1 MTIRILAVC
10 TGNICRSP
18 MAEALLRAG
27 AAEVG
32 LDAQIASVGSWESGV
47 AADPHAI
54 SVMSDRG
61 LDITGHLSHKAA
73 VVDIEAAD
81 LILTMAVEHIVDVAG
96 QVPEAFTHAFTLK
109 EFVARARELG
119 PKDQSLTLDTYLGLL
134 GDGRSR
140 TEMLR
145 ADERYD
151 IGDPLGQ
158 GRRAFERTA
167 TELEVLVWAA
177 VDLLVGYPARS

>member
-1 MTIRILAVC
+1 M
-10 TGNICRSP
+10 
-18 MAEALLRAG
+18 
-27 AAEVG
+27 
-32 LDAQIASVGSWESGV
+32 
-47 AADPHAI
+47 
-54 SVMSDRG
+54 
-61 LDITGHLSHKAA
+61 
-73 VVDIEAAD
+73 DIEAAD

-151 IGDPLGQ
+151 IGAPLGQ

-167 TELEVLVWAA
+167 TELEGLVWAA